1 VLQLPLVSQLTPTSR
16 SYVWNIVRIKY
27 RYMMEV
33 VHSHQQEAESAA
45 ADLIARLQSSPD
57 HLDAVEETHAL
68 AGRVLNVWSQLPDQL
83 ILKFAD
89 GYNTPTYP
97 DWWLKAVGYE
107 QGPPP
112 SL

>member
-1 VLQLPLVSQLTPTSR
+1 VLY

-27 RYMMEV
+27 RYMMQV
-33 VHSHQQEAESAA
+33 VRGHQQQAESAA
-45 ADLIARLQSSPD
+45 AALIARLQSDPLS
-57 HLDAVEETHAL
+57 DAVEETHAL
-68 AGRVLNVWSQLPDQL
+68 AVQVLKVWGALPDEL
-83 ILKFAD
+83 ILQFAD

-112 SL
+112 S